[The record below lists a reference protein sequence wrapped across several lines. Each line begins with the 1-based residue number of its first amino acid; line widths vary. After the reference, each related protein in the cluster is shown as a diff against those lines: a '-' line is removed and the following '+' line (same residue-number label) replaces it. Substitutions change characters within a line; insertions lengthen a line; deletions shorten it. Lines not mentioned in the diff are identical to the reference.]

1 MEDDVPIIMRIVSAN
16 RSEGPRA
23 GSEDTRG
30 STDRCLLLQSM
41 NLGFKGD
48 SSQRISMPVV
58 SELFRWNQDSIGS
71 DRNRRA
77 REMMKR
83 QEVITAPKELLQKVI
98 LSGLLLFVLSL
109 FPGSVFQ
116 RLAAQVPDITF
127 VELFHS
133 NPDEVFQFFNDIPEL
148 KKFVDD
154 KTISRVIGRGSSLM
168 INGSKEVTE
177 SLIRTIRNFEQIG
190 IRDRLKQ
197 KSITVKYAGIQLVLE
212 ALAASKVCQV
222 YHRTAEVKTDAVKQG
237 NRTITRTYE
246 KAVYSRY
253 EAASETVLQSW
264 DLPEFPYV
272 LEIPHVDPISLPPV
286 KLGTGIEDES
296 LSLTFEESP
305 STETRNRILMVGTD
319 EDLGRIKEFIAMI
332 DVPARQIMI
341 EVQII
346 ELEADAL
353 SDLGVDTLAFEKRNS
368 VVNFASPLPGEPI
381 PEISSNF
388 NPIQQAGL
396 SFLFDDTTEALS
408 SQFLAGVHALVRNGD
423 AIIKARP
430 KLYALDDRQ
439 SQLHLGE
446 KIPTFI
452 STDVVRDVS
461 GGNFVENA
469 NKVGTEHIGTTLV
482 VKPRISGNDEN
493 EVSMLIDITVNNLQ
507 GRQRVFEEDLLG
519 IPQVA
524 TRNFRGQA
532 RVKNHRPLIL
542 GGLIKE
548 SEFDSRNAIPG
559 LGDLP
564 LIGDLFSRKSSQKQ
578 RSEIIIVLTP
588 HILSEDGVDPISTPK
603 ESRHFDTR
611 NSVLFNDRYI
621 LKGRDLV
628 GLDPISRTPVE
639 GFSRDEVLDL
649 TLLSIVKKRKL
660 VSRLKIFE
668 DYLPEAADKLSL
680 LKLRHPEKS
689 VATWNREERQL
700 FFQAAA
706 ILVENIKSLN
716 PDLDYDDVVSPR
728 REIVVPTSPYAVSLS
743 FDKLKTYYE
752 KGDLVVMRGETELS
766 DETLQLLRNFGKE
779 SLKDFGVFIDG
790 LGRDGS
796 QHGQFRGLLEE
807 QFMILYPSVE
817 DLSELEYTELLDKM
831 SERGVDFLSVATFL
845 SVRLQEAIS
854 SGEIP
859 LGILEDD
866 LAAFAR
872 RTVTLDQLGGRL
884 QDLDE
889 RWEDLNTSSSRPVQ
903 GL

>member
-1 MEDDVPIIMRIVSAN
+1 M
-16 RSEGPRA
+16 
-23 GSEDTRG
+23 
-30 STDRCLLLQSM
+30 DR
-41 NLGFKGD
+41 FYK
-48 SSQRISMPVV
+48 SSQRRPLCGQSRV
-58 SELFRWNQDSIGS
+58 
-71 DRNRRA
+71 NRTGLA
-77 REMMKR
+77 W
-83 QEVITAPKELLQKVI
+83 ILLA
-98 LSGLLLFVLSL
+98 LFVI
-109 FPGSVFQ
+109 FTGQPTPTH
-116 RLAAQVPDITF
+116 AQVPEITF
-127 VELFHS
+127 VELFHAET
-133 NPDEVFQFFNDIPEL
+133 DEVFQFLNDTPGL

-154 KTISRVIGRGSSLM
+154 KTISRVTGRENSLM
-168 INGSKEVTE
+168 ISGSKDLTE
-177 SLIRTIRNFEQIG
+177 SLIRTIRNFEQVG

-197 KSITVKYAGIQLVLE
+197 RSITVKYAGIQLVLE
-212 ALAASKVCQV
+212 SLAASKVCQV
-222 YHRTAEVKTDAVKQG
+222 YHRTEEVKTDAVKQG
-237 NRTITRTYE
+237 NRTITRKYE
-246 KAVYSRY
+246 KAVYSKY
-253 EAASETVLQSW
+253 EAASGTMLQSW
-264 DLPEFPYV
+264 DLPEYPYV
-272 LEIPHVDPISLPPV
+272 LEIPHVDPIQLPPV
-286 KLGTGIEDES
+286 KLGTGIEDSS

-319 EDLGRIKEFIAMI
+319 EDLKRIEEFIAMI

-381 PEISSNF
+381 PEISNNF

-482 VKPRISGNDEN
+482 VKPRISGSDEN
-493 EVSMLIDITVNNLQ
+493 EVSMLVDITVNNLQ

-548 SEFDSRNAIPG
+548 SEFDSRNSIPG

-564 LIGDLFSRKSSQKQ
+564 IFGGLFGRKSSQKQ

-628 GLDPISRTPVE
+628 GLDPISKTPVE
-639 GFSRDEVLDL
+639 GFTREEVLDL
-649 TLLSIVKKRKL
+649 TLLSIVKKREL
-660 VSRLKIFE
+660 ISRLKIFE
-668 DYLPEAADKLSL
+668 DYLPEASEKLSM

-689 VATWNREERQL
+689 VSTWSKQERQL

-716 PDLDYDDVVSPR
+716 PDLDYEDVVSPR

-743 FDKLKTYYE
+743 FDKLKTFYE
-752 KGDLVVMRGETELS
+752 KGDLVVMRGETDLS
-766 DETLQLLRNFGKE
+766 DETISLLRTFDKD
-779 SLKDFGVFIDG
+779 SLQDFAIFIDG
-790 LGRDGS
+790 LGREAT
-796 QHGQFRGLLEE
+796 QHGRFRDMLEE
-807 QFMILYPSVE
+807 QYQILYPSE
-817 DLSELEYTELLDKM
+817 SDLNSLGYTELLTKL

-845 SVRLQEAIS
+845 SVRLQETIS

-866 LAAFAR
+866 LSAFAR

-884 QDLDE
+884 QTLDE
-889 RWEDLNTSSSRPVQ
+889 RWEDLNTSASRPVQ

>member
-1 MEDDVPIIMRIVSAN
+1 MAWPKSNIILFIA
-16 RSEGPRA
+16 
-23 GSEDTRG
+23 T
-30 STDRCLLLQSM
+30 LLLAVFPIVP
-41 NLGFKGD
+41 GVG
-48 SSQRISMPVV
+48 
-58 SELFRWNQDSIGS
+58 
-71 DRNRRA
+71 
-77 REMMKR
+77 
-83 QEVITAPKELLQKVI
+83 TADLHPLE
-98 LSGLLLFVLSL
+98 
-109 FPGSVFQ
+109 
-116 RLAAQVPDITF
+116 AQVPNITF

-133 NPDEVFQFFNDIPEL
+133 TTEEVFGFLSNIPDLNKYIESGA
-148 KKFVDD
+148 
-154 KTISRVIGRGSSLM
+154 ISPLPNRENSLM
-168 INGSKEVTE
+168 LNADPATTE
-177 SLIRTIRNFEQIG
+177 ALIRTIREYELVG
-190 IRDRLKQ
+190 IRGRLKQ
-197 KSITVKYAGIQLVLE
+197 ESITVKYAGLQLVLE

-222 YHRTAEVKTDAVKQG
+222 YHRTEEVKNDSVKQG
-237 NRTITRTYE
+237 NRTITRTYK
-246 KAVYSRY
+246 KAIYSRY
-253 EAASETVLQSW
+253 EAASETVLHSW

-286 KLGTGIEDES
+286 KLGTGIEDSS

-305 STETRNRILMVGTD
+305 STESRNRLLVVGTTD
-319 EDLGRIKEFIAMI
+319 DVKRIEEFIAMI

-353 SDLGVDTLAFEKRNS
+353 TDLGIDTLAFEKRSS
-368 VVNFASPLPGEPI
+368 VVNFASPLPGEAI
-381 PEISSNF
+381 QNIGDNF

-408 SQFLAGVHALVRNGD
+408 SQFLAGVHALVRKGD

-461 GGNFVENA
+461 GGNFVENV
-469 NKVGTEHIGTTLV
+469 NTVGTEHIGTTLV

-507 GRQRVFEEDLLG
+507 GRQQVFAEDLLG

-548 SEFDSRNAIPG
+548 SEFDSKNSIPG

-564 LIGDLFSRKSSQKQ
+564 LIGDFFGRKSSKKQ

-588 HILSEDGVDPISTPK
+588 HILAEDGVDPISTPK

-628 GLDPISRTPVE
+628 GLDPVNRTPVE
-639 GFSRDEVLDL
+639 GFSRDDVLDL
-649 TLLSIVKKRKL
+649 TLLSIVKKREL
-660 VSRLKIFE
+660 VSKLKIFE
-668 DYLPEAADKLSL
+668 DYLPEASEQLSY

-689 VATWNREERQL
+689 VVTWSREERQL

-716 PDLDYDDVVSPR
+716 PDLTYDDVVSPR
-728 REIVVPTSPYAVSLS
+728 REIVVPTSPYHVSLS
-743 FDKLKTYYE
+743 FDKLRTFYE
-752 KGDLVVMRGETELS
+752 KGDIVLMRGETDLS
-766 DETLQLLRNFGKE
+766 DKTIDLLQLLGKDDLEDFALFVE
-779 SLKDFGVFIDG
+779 SL
-790 LGRDGS
+790 GRTE
-796 QHGQFRGLLEE
+796 QEHGKFRDLLED
-807 QFMILYPSVE
+807 QLLILYPDTRSV
-817 DLSELEYTELLDKM
+817 SELGYKELLSALAEKN
-831 SERGVDFLSVATFL
+831 VDFLAIATFL
-845 SVRLQEAIS
+845 TVRLQETIS

-859 LGILEDD
+859 LGVLEDD
-866 LAAFAR
+866 LVAFSQ

-889 RWEDLNTSSSRPVQ
+889 RWDDLNTSTSRPVQ

>member
-1 MEDDVPIIMRIVSAN
+1 MKNSRTTTLIESKLGRGVLLGLFLWLSIFVPSGVS
-16 RSEGPRA
+16 
-23 GSEDTRG
+23 
-30 STDRCLLLQSM
+30 Q
-41 NLGFKGD
+41 
-48 SSQRISMPVV
+48 Q
-58 SELFRWNQDSIGS
+58 
-71 DRNRRA
+71 
-77 REMMKR
+77 
-83 QEVITAPKELLQKVI
+83 
-98 LSGLLLFVLSL
+98 LS
-109 FPGSVFQ
+109 
-116 RLAAQVPDITF
+116 AQVPDITF
-127 VELFHS
+127 VELFHA
-133 NPDEVFQFFNDIPEL
+133 NTDEVFQFLNDIPDL

-154 KTISRVIGRGSSLM
+154 KTISRVTGRTNSLM
-168 INGSKEVTE
+168 INGAKDVTE
-177 SLIRTIRNFEQIG
+177 SLIRTIRNFEQVG

-197 KSITVKYAGIQLVLE
+197 ESITVKYAGIQLVLE

-237 NRTITRTYE
+237 NRTITRKYE

-253 EAASETVLQSW
+253 EAASETILQSW
-264 DLPEFPYV
+264 DLPEYPYV

-286 KLGTGIEDES
+286 KLGTGIEDAS
-296 LSLTFEESP
+296 LSLTFDESP

-319 EDLGRIKEFIAMI
+319 EDLERIEKFIAMI

-353 SDLGVDTLAFEKRNS
+353 SDLGIDTLAFEKRNS

-564 LIGDLFSRKSSQKQ
+564 WFGGLFSRKSSQKQ

-639 GFSRDEVLDL
+639 GFSREEVLDL
-649 TLLSIVKKRKL
+649 TLLSIVKKREL
-660 VSRLKIFE
+660 ISRLKIFD
-668 DYLPEAADKLSL
+668 DYLPEASEQLSL

-743 FDKLKTYYE
+743 FDKLKTFYE
-752 KGDLVVMRGETELS
+752 KGDLVVMRGETDLS
-766 DETLQLLRNFGKE
+766 DETLKLFRTFGKD
-779 SLKDFGVFIDG
+779 SLQDFAVFIDG
-790 LGRDGS
+790 LGRDGT
-796 QHGQFRGLLEE
+796 QHGKFRDLLEE
-807 QFMILYPSVE
+807 QFLILYPSAG
-817 DLSELEYTELLDKM
+817 DLSQLGYIDLLTKM
-831 SERGVDFLSVATFL
+831 SERGVDFLSIATFL
-845 SVRLQEAIS
+845 SVRLQDSIA

-866 LAAFAR
+866 LAAFGR

-889 RWEDLNTSSSRPVQ
+889 RWDDLNTSVSRPVQ

>member
-1 MEDDVPIIMRIVSAN
+1 MGASNPCAEDSLRVANGLSHCRSARIAMKNSRTTTLIESKLGRGVLLGLFLWLSIFVPSGVS
-16 RSEGPRA
+16 
-23 GSEDTRG
+23 
-30 STDRCLLLQSM
+30 Q
-41 NLGFKGD
+41 
-48 SSQRISMPVV
+48 Q
-58 SELFRWNQDSIGS
+58 
-71 DRNRRA
+71 
-77 REMMKR
+77 
-83 QEVITAPKELLQKVI
+83 
-98 LSGLLLFVLSL
+98 LS
-109 FPGSVFQ
+109 
-116 RLAAQVPDITF
+116 AQVPDITF
-127 VELFHS
+127 VELFHA
-133 NPDEVFQFFNDIPEL
+133 NTDEVFQFLNDIPDL

-154 KTISRVIGRGSSLM
+154 KTISRVTGRTNSLM
-168 INGSKEVTE
+168 INGAKDVTE
-177 SLIRTIRNFEQIG
+177 SLIRTIRNFEQVG

-197 KSITVKYAGIQLVLE
+197 ESITVKYAGIQLVLE

-237 NRTITRTYE
+237 NRTITRKYE

-253 EAASETVLQSW
+253 EAASETILQSW
-264 DLPEFPYV
+264 DLPEYPYV

-286 KLGTGIEDES
+286 KLGTGIEDAS
-296 LSLTFEESP
+296 LSLTFDESP

-319 EDLGRIKEFIAMI
+319 EDLERIEKFIAMI

-353 SDLGVDTLAFEKRNS
+353 SDLGIDTLAFEKRNS

-564 LIGDLFSRKSSQKQ
+564 WFGGLFSRKSSQKQ

-639 GFSRDEVLDL
+639 GFSREEVLDL
-649 TLLSIVKKRKL
+649 TLLSIVKKREL
-660 VSRLKIFE
+660 ISRLKIFD
-668 DYLPEAADKLSL
+668 DYLPEASEQLSL

-743 FDKLKTYYE
+743 FDKLKTFYE
-752 KGDLVVMRGETELS
+752 KGDLVVMRGETDLS
-766 DETLQLLRNFGKE
+766 DETLKLFRTFGKD
-779 SLKDFGVFIDG
+779 SLQDFAVFIDG
-790 LGRDGS
+790 LGRDGT
-796 QHGQFRGLLEE
+796 QHGKFRDLLEE
-807 QFMILYPSVE
+807 QFLILYPSAG
-817 DLSELEYTELLDKM
+817 DLSQLGYIDLLTKM
-831 SERGVDFLSVATFL
+831 SERGVDFLSIATFL
-845 SVRLQEAIS
+845 SVRLQDSIA

-866 LAAFAR
+866 LAAFGR

-889 RWEDLNTSSSRPVQ
+889 RWDDLNTSVSRPVQ